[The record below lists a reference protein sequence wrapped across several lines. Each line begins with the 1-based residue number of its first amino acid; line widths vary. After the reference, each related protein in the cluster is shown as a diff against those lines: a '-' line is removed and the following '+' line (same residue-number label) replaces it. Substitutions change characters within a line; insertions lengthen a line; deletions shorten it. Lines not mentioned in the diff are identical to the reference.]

1 MGQLEW
7 LTTLPSHYNNIIYV
21 HHAAGIVSALRGAGG
36 IMLTTIA
43 LLSLAV
49 VSAPSARHASL
60 YRPRIEVWTNRDDAA
75 VFTRGERVRVY
86 FRLDQDAYVTIFR
99 VDTDGRVRVL
109 FPRDP
114 WEDNFARGGRDFEV
128 DGRVLGSDAFTIDDQ
143 PGVGYLFGVASADA
157 FVYDQIESGD
167 HWDYRVIADGRVR
180 GDPYVAM
187 TDLSQRIVPEG
198 YTDWDYDVV
207 SYNVGQHYDYP
218 RFLCYDCHSYVSYS
232 SWDPYYD
239 SCVRFRMF
247 VYDDPWYYPYRYYG
261 GSRVVFVRP
270 FRPQPRF
277 IFKDWGT
284 DRPSREAFVSRERER
299 PVNDNT
305 RRGVTGRDIG
315 GLGSVPPPNVRD
327 RRGRSGD
334 DRNNGGNDRGN
345 NGNDRGNHGNDRGNN
360 GNDRGNHGN
369 RGNDDRGNRGNDDRG
384 NGGRRQPSDPPM
396 VQPPVDQPRVEPRRD
411 EPRRGEPRVVEPR
424 SEPRRDEP
432 RRVEPRV
439 VEPRSEPR
447 RDEPRRVE
455 PRNEPR
461 SEPRRAE
468 PQNEPRSQP
477 QPHAEPRRD
486 PPPREASKPRTEPEV
501 RRRKP

>member
-1 MGQLEW
+1 
-7 LTTLPSHYNNIIYV
+7 
-21 HHAAGIVSALRGAGG
+21 
-36 IMLTTIA
+36 MLTTIA

-49 VSAPSARHASL
+49 VSTPTPRHASL

-143 PGVGYLFGVASADA
+143 PGVGYLFGVASSDA

-187 TDLSQRIVPEG
+187 TDLAQRIVPEG

-232 SWDPYYD
+232 YWNPYYD

-270 FRPQPRF
+270 FRPPPRF
-277 IFKDWGT
+277 IFKDWGA
-284 DRPSREAFVSRERER
+284 DHPSREGFVSRERER

-327 RRGRSGD
+327 RRGRPGD

-345 NGNDRGNHGNDRGNN
+345 NGNNHGNNDNNHGNRGNDDRGNRGND
-360 GNDRGNHGN
+360 DRGN

-384 NGGRRQPSDPPM
+384 NGGRRQPSDQPM
-396 VQPPVDQPRVEPRRD
+396 VQPPVDQPRV
-411 EPRRGEPRVVEPR
+411 
-424 SEPRRDEP
+424 EPRRDEP

-461 SEPRRAE
+461 NEPRSEPRRAE
-468 PQNEPRSQP
+468 PRNEPRSQP
-477 QPHAEPRRD
+477 QPRAEPRRD
-486 PPPREASKPRTEPEV
+486 PPREAPKPRTEPEV
-501 RRRKP
+501 QRRKP

>member
-1 MGQLEW
+1 MFA
-7 LTTLPSHYNNIIYV
+7 TL
-21 HHAAGIVSALRGAGG
+21 A
-36 IMLTTIA
+36 M
-43 LLSLAV
+43 LSLAV
-49 VSAPSARHASL
+49 VSTPTVRDPSF
-60 YRPRIEVWTNRDDAA
+60 YRPRIEIWTNRGDAA
-75 VFTRGERVRVY
+75 VYTRGERVRLY
-86 FRLDQDAYVTIFR
+86 FRSDQDAYVTIFR

-114 WEDNFARGGRDFEV
+114 WEDNFAGGGRDFEV
-128 DGRVLGSDAFTIDDQ
+128 DGRALGTDAFTIDDY
-143 PGVGYLFGVASADA
+143 PGVGYLFAVASADP

-167 HWDYRVIADGRVR
+167 HWDYRVIGDGRVR

-187 TDLSQRIVPEG
+187 TDLAQRIVPDG
-198 YTDWDYDVV
+198 YADWDYDVI

-232 SWDPYYD
+232 SWDPYYS

-270 FRPQPRF
+270 YRPQPRF
-277 IFKDWGT
+277 IFKDWGS
-284 DRPSREAFVSRERER
+284 DRPSREGFVSRERER
-299 PVNDNT
+299 PANDNT

-315 GLGSVPPPNVRD
+315 GLGSVPPPNVRE
-327 RRGRSGD
+327 RRNRPGD
-334 DRNNGGNDRGN
+334 DRNNGGDDRGN
-345 NGNDRGNHGNDRGNN
+345 NGNDRGNRGNN
-360 GNDRGNHGN
+360 
-369 RGNDDRGNRGNDDRG
+369 GNDDRGNRGHDDRG
-384 NGGRRQPSDPPM
+384 NRGHDDRGNRGHDDRGNRGNDNRGKPSDRPM
-396 VQPPVDQPRVEPRRD
+396 VLPPIEQPRVEPRR
-411 EPRRGEPRVVEPR
+411 V
-424 SEPRRDEP
+424 EPRRDEP

-447 RDEPRRVE
+447 RVEPRNE

-468 PQNEPRSQP
+468 PRNEPRSQP
-477 QPHAEPRRD
+477 QPRAEPRRD
-486 PPPREASKPRTEPEV
+486 PPRESPKPRDEPEV

>member
-1 MGQLEW
+1 MFAQL
-7 LTTLPSHYNNIIYV
+7 
-21 HHAAGIVSALRGAGG
+21 A
-36 IMLTTIA
+36 M
-43 LLSLAV
+43 LSLAV
-49 VSAPSARHASL
+49 VSRPTVRDPSF
-60 YRPRIEVWTNRDDAA
+60 YRPRIEIWTNRGDAA
-75 VFTRGERVRVY
+75 VYTRGERVRLY
-86 FRLDQDAYVTIFR
+86 FRSDQDAYVTIFR

-128 DGRVLGSDAFTIDDQ
+128 DGRALGTDAFTIDDY
-143 PGVGYLFGVASADA
+143 PGVGYLFAVASADP

-167 HWDYRVIADGRVR
+167 HWDYRVIGDGRVR

-187 TDLSQRIVPEG
+187 TDLAQRIVPDG
-198 YTDWDYDVV
+198 YADWDYDVI

-232 SWDPYYD
+232 SWDPYYS

-270 FRPQPRF
+270 YRPQPRF
-277 IFKDWGT
+277 IFKDWGS
-284 DRPSREAFVSRERER
+284 DRPSREGFVSRERER
-299 PVNDNT
+299 PANDNT

-315 GLGSVPPPNVRD
+315 GLGSVPPPNVRE
-327 RRGRSGD
+327 RRNRPGD
-334 DRNNGGNDRGN
+334 DRNNGGDDRGN
-345 NGNDRGNHGNDRGNN
+345 NGNDRGNRGNN
-360 GNDRGNHGN
+360 
-369 RGNDDRGNRGNDDRG
+369 GNDDRGNRGHDDRG
-384 NGGRRQPSDPPM
+384 NRGHDDRGNRGHDDRGNRGNDNRGKPSDRPM
-396 VQPPVDQPRVEPRRD
+396 VLPPIEQPRVEPRR
-411 EPRRGEPRVVEPR
+411 V
-424 SEPRRDEP
+424 EPRRDEP

-447 RDEPRRVE
+447 RVEPRNE

-468 PQNEPRSQP
+468 PRNEPRSQP
-477 QPHAEPRRD
+477 QPRAEPRRD
-486 PPPREASKPRTEPEV
+486 PPRESPKPRDEPEV

>member
-1 MGQLEW
+1 
-7 LTTLPSHYNNIIYV
+7 
-21 HHAAGIVSALRGAGG
+21 
-36 IMLTTIA
+36 MLTTIA

-49 VSAPSARHASL
+49 VSTPTPRHVSL

-128 DGRVLGSDAFTIDDQ
+128 DGRALGTDAFTIDDY
-143 PGVGYLFGVASADA
+143 PGVGYLFAVASADP

-167 HWDYRVIADGRVR
+167 HWDYRVIGDGRVR

-187 TDLSQRIVPEG
+187 TDLAQRIVPDG
-198 YTDWDYDVV
+198 YADWDYDVI

-232 SWDPYYD
+232 SWDPYYS

-270 FRPQPRF
+270 YRPQPRF
-277 IFKDWGT
+277 IFKDWGS
-284 DRPSREAFVSRERER
+284 DRPSREGFVSRERER
-299 PVNDNT
+299 PANDNT

-315 GLGSVPPPNVRD
+315 GLGSVPPPNVRE
-327 RRGRSGD
+327 RRNRPGD
-334 DRNNGGNDRGN
+334 DRNNGGDDRGN
-345 NGNDRGNHGNDRGNN
+345 RGH
-360 GNDRGNHGN
+360 
-369 RGNDDRGNRGNDDRG
+369 DDRGNRGNDNRG
-384 NGGRRQPSDPPM
+384 KPSERPM
-396 VQPPVDQPRVEPRRD
+396 VLPPIEQPRVEPRR
-411 EPRRGEPRVVEPR
+411 VEPH
-424 SEPRRDEP
+424 RDEP

-447 RDEPRRVE
+447 RVEPRNE

-468 PQNEPRSQP
+468 PRNEPRSQP
-477 QPHAEPRRD
+477 QPRAEPRRD
-486 PPPREASKPRTEPEV
+486 PPRESPKPRDEPEV

>member
-1 MGQLEW
+1 
-7 LTTLPSHYNNIIYV
+7 
-21 HHAAGIVSALRGAGG
+21 
-36 IMLTTIA
+36 MLTTIA

-49 VSAPSARHASL
+49 VSTPTPRHVSL

-109 FPRDP
+109 FPREP

-128 DGRVLGSDAFTIDDQ
+128 DGNELSREAFTIDDY
-143 PGVGYLFGVASADA
+143 PGVGYLFAVASADA
-157 FVYDQIESGD
+157 FVYDGIESSD

-187 TDLSQRIVPEG
+187 TDLAQRIVPEG

-232 SWDPYYD
+232 YWNPYYD

-277 IFKDWGT
+277 IFKDWGA
-284 DRPSREAFVSRERER
+284 DRPSREGFVSRERGR

-327 RRGRSGD
+327 RRGRPGD
-334 DRNNGGNDRGN
+334 ERNNSGNDHGNNGKDRGN
-345 NGNDRGNHGNDRGNN
+345 N
-360 GNDRGNHGN
+360 GN

-384 NGGRRQPSDPPM
+384 NGGRRQPSDQPM
-396 VQPPVDQPRVEPRRD
+396 VQPPVDQRRVEPRRD
-411 EPRRGEPRVVEPR
+411 EPRHVEPRVVEPR

-447 RDEPRRVE
+447 RDEPRRDGSRRVEPRNE

-468 PQNEPRSQP
+468 PRNEPRSQP
-477 QPHAEPRRD
+477 QPRAEPRRD
-486 PPPREASKPRTEPEV
+486 PPRESPKPRD
-501 RRRKP
+501 